1 MPLSIELR
9 TLSSLFSFDVRN
21 EGGVAC
27 LYARLDEDDF
37 EAAAFAVAYGIA
49 HRRIGH
55 NDRLFQAW
63 LAAAQAE
70 ADEADPSKRDVEL
83 LIAGLLQ
90 NVGVPES
97 PVTTAHLH
105 GLVAEELWL
114 EVISQHDLGLGIPI
128 RVEGHDWSVTDPG
141 GDGLTVHSVPD
152 EHYCFRLWE
161 SKYHGSTGNQ
171 VKATVNRACR
181 QLQSRAPSY
190 LARFSMIAQRLTDDP
205 GLATFYARLG
215 EMWADNDTAAGA
227 SVVIGAS
234 TDAVEDNCFVEVPR
248 FFALGPEQHQG
259 QLNAVHDFDAFA
271 QRVRAILWRGC
282 GWTER

>member
-97 PVTTAHLH
+97 PVTPAHLH

-141 GDGLTVHSVPD
+141 GMVSPSTPCLTNTIASDCGSPSTTA
-152 EHYCFRLWE
+152 LQGIK
-161 SKYHGSTGNQ
+161 SK
-171 VKATVNRACR
+171 
-181 QLQSRAPSY
+181 P
-190 LARFSMIAQRLTDDP
+190 RLT
-205 GLATFYARLG
+205 AR
-215 EMWADNDTAAGA
+215 AGN
-227 SVVIGAS
+227 SS
-234 TDAVEDNCFVEVPR
+234 R
-248 FFALGPEQHQG
+248 GP
-259 QLNAVHDFDAFA
+259 LV
-271 QRVRAILWRGC
+271 
-282 GWTER
+282 T